1 MNTPDRIKIL
11 IVDDHRMILESLEL
25 LFSTI
30 DKVEVVAAMADSRL
44 VLNYLE
50 CNHVDI
56 VVSDLHIPYLNGIDL
71 TLQISKRFPKVKV
84 LLLTMSEDKVNIRAA
99 IKAGVHG
106 YILKKTKKEEFEK
119 ALNAITNGRRYYS
132 EDVIEV
138 LVHTAEDDL
147 NEAAPNTILHLTGRE
162 IEILQLIT
170 EEYSSQEIGNKLFI
184 SLTTVETH
192 RRNLMQKLNAKN
204 IVGLVKYAMTHGLV
218 H

>member
-1 MNTPDRIKIL
+1 MNTTDRIKIL
-11 IVDDHRMILESLEL
+11 IVDDHRMILESLGL

-30 DKVEVVAAMADSRL
+30 ANVEVVATMSDSRP
-44 VLNYLE
+44 VINYLE
-50 CNHVDI
+50 CNDVDI
-56 VVSDLHIPYLNGIDL
+56 VVSDLHLPHMNGIDL
-71 TLQISKRFPKVKV
+71 TLQISKRFPNVKV
-84 LLLTMSEDKVNIRAA
+84 LLLTMAEDKVNIRAA

-119 ALNAITNGRRYYS
+119 ALSAITNGRRYYS

-147 NEAAPNTILHLTGRE
+147 NDAAPNTILHLTGRE
-162 IEILQLIT
+162 IEVLQLIT

-204 IVGLVKYAMTHGLV
+204 IVGLVKYAITHGLV